1 MRKYKKTIALCL
13 ALMLL
18 LVLMAGCSKDNDK
31 VAEKG
36 AETSGETKTG
46 EIKYKE
52 EVIVGVVGNPPTFDP
67 NSSTSKKM
75 LRTCVNIYETLVG
88 FDVDTKEIIPR
99 LAKSW
104 EMPADNEY
112 IFYLR
117 DDVKFHNGNPM
128 TVKDVVYTL
137 ERCLEMPA
145 AKPFVED
152 IDKMEVI
159 DDYTL
164 KIVLKKPSP
173 IFLSNLTYGTIGII
187 PEGSGDT
194 IAKEPVG
201 TGPFVLAEYK
211 VDDYMLLER
220 FDDYWGEQ
228 SPTKRLRLR
237 IIPDHNARNM
247 ALEAGDIDISLM
259 IYSVDYSNLKAR
271 DDIVCHKEPS
281 VQVEY
286 LALNVSKPP
295 FNDIHV
301 RKAMAYA
308 INTDAIVE
316 GIYGGDVAPAKSM
329 IASPVI
335 GYDDNV
341 KTYEYN
347 VEKAKEEMAK
357 SKYPDGFEFKCY
369 TTQSRARY
377 VEALQY
383 DLSVIGI
390 TMHVEYVQNV
400 QSTIM
405 GGYDGGHITG
415 ITFDTFDMDSA
426 YRYLHSDYHG
436 AGGNLMWYAS
446 PKMDELL
453 ERSRTEMDS
462 AKRAQIL
469 SEVQDLLYQDV
480 PVIPLFSRIATA
492 GYVKGTKGF
501 RPYPNEVDILVG
513 TYVEIQE

>member
-1 MRKYKKTIALCL
+1 
-13 ALMLL
+13 
-18 LVLMAGCSKDNDK
+18 
-31 VAEKG
+31 
-36 AETSGETKTG
+36 
-46 EIKYKE
+46 
-52 EVIVGVVGNPPTFDP
+52 
-67 NSSTSKKM
+67 
-75 LRTCVNIYETLVG
+75 
-88 FDVDTKEIIPR
+88 
-99 LAKSW
+99 
-104 EMPADNEY
+104 
-112 IFYLR
+112 
-117 DDVKFHNGNPM
+117 
-128 TVKDVVYTL
+128 
-137 ERCLEMPA
+137 
-145 AKPFVED
+145 
-152 IDKMEVI
+152 
-159 DDYTL
+159 
-164 KIVLKKPSP
+164 
-173 IFLSNLTYGTIGII
+173 
-187 PEGSGDT
+187 
-194 IAKEPVG
+194 
-201 TGPFVLAEYK
+201 
-211 VDDYMLLER
+211 
-220 FDDYWGEQ
+220 
-228 SPTKRLRLR
+228 
-237 IIPDHNARNM
+237 M
-247 ALEAGDIDISLM
+247 ALEAGDIDVSLM
-259 IYSVDYSNLKAR
+259 IYSVDYSSLKAR

-316 GIYGGDVAPAKSM
+316 GIYEGDVAPAKSM

-436 AGGNLMWYAS
+436 GGGNLIWYAS